1 MTEAIRKTLE
11 TEDDIEAEMKELF
24 GGLDAEEKADLQR
37 QKKETQR
44 AREQRLKK
52 EAQQILRRVGRPVKC
67 QDMLAAMQDAIAT
80 KMDIFERERDVKSA
94 LYMLAIVICK
104 NILTDGPLH
113 EGN

>member
-1 MTEAIRKTLE
+1 MTEAIRKPQE
-11 TEDDIEAEMKELF
+11 MEADIEAQMKALC
-24 GGLDAEEKADLQR
+24 GGMDAEEKADLQR

-44 AREQRLKK
+44 ARQWRLKK
-52 EAQQILRRVGRPVKC
+52 EAQAILRRVGRPVKC
-67 QDMLAAMQDAIAT
+67 QDMLAAMQNAIAT
-80 KMDIFERERDVKSA
+80 KMEIFERERDVKSA

>member
-11 TEDDIEAEMKELF
+11 TEDDIEAQMKALC
-24 GGLDAEEKADLQR
+24 GGMDAEEKADLQR

-44 AREQRLKK
+44 ARQWRLKK
-52 EAQQILRRVGRPVKC
+52 EAQAILRQAGRPVKR
-67 QDMLAAMQDAIAT
+67 QDMLAAMQDAITT
-80 KMDIFERERDVKSA
+80 KMAIFERERDVKSA
-94 LYMLAIVICK
+94 VKMLAIVICK